1 MQTINEIRKHINT
14 IDEQICKLF
23 IQRMNLDE
31 QLAEY
36 KLETNTFNQ
45 DCESELIKM
54 MSNNISEDNKH
65 EYIAMLKTFIRIS
78 KMHQYK
84 YMLKKY
90 SDKLDFNYSKP
101 DYSPQSVVYQGL
113 PASYQSQA
121 AKAMFPNTKVM
132 FHVDKFED
140 VFMAVSD
147 GKADVG
153 VVPIE
158 NSSIGTINEVY
169 DLLVKYDLHIL
180 RSHIND
186 IRHCLA
192 GCKGATID
200 SVKQVYSITPALEQC
215 KIYLSEKGFEL
226 CDTSNT
232 AVAAKQICQWND
244 TSKAA
249 VCSEDAARLYGL
261 NILAACINDDK
272 TNQTRFVAISRTL
285 SASEN
290 DDRVSISF
298 TLPHHEGT
306 LSAALSMFSDHNIN
320 LTEIHSRPL
329 EQTPWDY
336 RFYADFEGSIANK
349 ETRALIYQITEE
361 LSSFKLLGSYQITIM
376 RLL

>member
-101 DYSPQSVVYQGL
+101 DNSPQTVVYQGL

-361 LSSFKLLGSYQITIM
+361 LSSFKLLGSYQITQTKE
-376 RLL
+376 

>member
-90 SDKLDFNYSKP
+90 SDKLYFNYSKP
-101 DYSPQSVVYQGL
+101 DNSPQTVVYQGL

-361 LSSFKLLGSYQITIM
+361 LSSFKLLGSYQITQTKE
-376 RLL
+376 

>member
-23 IQRMNLDE
+23 IQRMNRDE

-101 DYSPQSVVYQGL
+101 DNSPQTVVYQGL

-361 LSSFKLLGSYQITIM
+361 LSSFKLLGSYQITQTKE
-376 RLL
+376 